1 MRPSVSY
8 EEYRRKM
15 FEDEEFRKVW
25 DEMQPEFE
33 IMRAIADGRMDAG
46 MSQRDLADKADI
58 IQRDINRLENGNGN
72 PTLKTLKKL
81 ASALGCRLELKFTK
95 LPSEA

>member
-1 MRPSVSY
+1 MGKRFSVGFY
-8 EEYRRKM
+8 
-15 FEDEEFRKVW
+15 
-25 DEMQPEFE
+25 
-33 IMRAIADGRMDAG
+33 
-46 MSQRDLADKADI
+46 
-58 IQRDINRLENGNGN
+58 RLENGNGN